1 MRAAHQYSSR
11 VDSRNQL
18 GFAAAL
24 KPLRLVLVLL
34 RRSFHRSRFDSSP
47 INSKTNEIEFISK
60 VLLVSIRRKMAE
72 RFHFILK
79 AFLLLVSLF
88 FRFSEVLCFQMKS
101 ASI

>member
-1 MRAAHQYSSR
+1 M
-11 VDSRNQL
+11 
-18 GFAAAL
+18 
-24 KPLRLVLVLL
+24 LVLL

-47 INSKTNEIEFISK
+47 INSKANEIEFISK

-72 RFHFILK
+72 RFLLVVALK